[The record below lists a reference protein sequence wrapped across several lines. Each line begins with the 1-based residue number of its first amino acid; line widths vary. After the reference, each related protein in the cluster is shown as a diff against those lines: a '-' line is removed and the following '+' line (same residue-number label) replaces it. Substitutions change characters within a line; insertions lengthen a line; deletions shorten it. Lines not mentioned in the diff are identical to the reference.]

1 MSTKEEAMLNMLLNY
16 IQLLLTNFTIS
27 LRLILSIAFIIL
39 ISVIIYQSNVITT
52 SKENIAVLE
61 YQLVNVQ
68 TMYTEEVSKAKDII
82 KKQNLSINQITMDK
96 EYYENKV
103 KLKEQELKEYTKLK
117 KNSIMSDLLN
127 DSSTENQLK
136 LVTKILGDFSNEGN

>member
-1 MSTKEEAMLNMLLNY
+1 
-16 IQLLLTNFTIS
+16 
-27 LRLILSIAFIIL
+27 
-39 ISVIIYQSNVITT
+39 
-52 SKENIAVLE
+52 
-61 YQLVNVQ
+61 
-68 TMYTEEVSKAKDII
+68 
-82 KKQNLSINQITMDK
+82 MDK
-96 EYYENKV
+96 EYYENKA

>member
-1 MSTKEEAMLNMLLNY
+1 MLNMLLNY

>member
-1 MSTKEEAMLNMLLNY
+1 MRQFEVPAYAAVSDTGFIFLGNSGETFNLNEIGKEIFDL
-16 IQLLLTNFTIS
+16 I
-27 LRLILSIAFIIL
+27 RLKR
-39 ISVIIYQSNVITT
+39 N
-52 SKENIAVLE
+52 
-61 YQLVNVQ
+61 
-68 TMYTEEVSKAKDII
+68 TEEVFKAKDII

>member
-1 MSTKEEAMLNMLLNY
+1 MLNMLLNY

-27 LRLILSIAFIIL
+27 LRLVLSIAFIIL

>member
-27 LRLILSIAFIIL
+27 LRLVLSIAFIIL

>member
-1 MSTKEEAMLNMLLNY
+1 MSTKEEAMLNTLLNY

-27 LRLILSIAFIIL
+27 LRLVLSIAFIIL
-39 ISVIIYQSNVITT
+39 ISIIIYQSNVITT

-103 KLKEQELKEYTKLK
+103 KLKEQELKEYTKVK
-117 KNSIMSDLLN
+117 KSSIMSNLLN
-127 DSSTENQLK
+127 DSSTENQLE
-136 LVTKILGDFSNEGN
+136 LITKILGDFSNESN

>member
-1 MSTKEEAMLNMLLNY
+1 
-16 IQLLLTNFTIS
+16 
-27 LRLILSIAFIIL
+27 
-39 ISVIIYQSNVITT
+39 
-52 SKENIAVLE
+52 
-61 YQLVNVQ
+61 
-68 TMYTEEVSKAKDII
+68 
-82 KKQNLSINQITMDK
+82 MDK

>member
-1 MSTKEEAMLNMLLNY
+1 MLNMLLNY
-16 IQLLLTNFTIS
+16 IQPLLTNFTIS
-27 LRLILSIAFIIL
+27 LRLVLSIAFIIL

>member
-1 MSTKEEAMLNMLLNY
+1 MLNMLLNY

-82 KKQNLSINQITMDK
+82 KKQNLSINQITTDK

>member
-1 MSTKEEAMLNMLLNY
+1 MLNMLLNY
-16 IQLLLTNFTIS
+16 IQPLLTNFTIS
-27 LRLILSIAFIIL
+27 LRLVLSIAFIIL
-39 ISVIIYQSNVITT
+39 ISIIIYQSNVITT

>member
-1 MSTKEEAMLNMLLNY
+1 MLNMLLNY

-136 LVTKILGDFSNEGN
+136 LVTKILGDFSNESN

>member
-27 LRLILSIAFIIL
+27 LRLVLSIAFIIL
-39 ISVIIYQSNVITT
+39 ISIIIYQSNVITT

>member
-16 IQLLLTNFTIS
+16 IQPLLTNFTIS
-27 LRLILSIAFIIL
+27 LRLVLSIAFIIL

>member
-1 MSTKEEAMLNMLLNY
+1 MLNMLLNY
-16 IQLLLTNFTIS
+16 IQPLLTNFTIS
-27 LRLILSIAFIIL
+27 LRLVLSIAFIIL
-39 ISVIIYQSNVITT
+39 ISIIIYQSNVITT

-136 LVTKILGDFSNEGN
+136 LVTKILGDFSNESN

>member
-16 IQLLLTNFTIS
+16 IQPLLTNFTIS
-27 LRLILSIAFIIL
+27 LRLVLSIAFIIL
-39 ISVIIYQSNVITT
+39 ISIIIYQSNVITT